1 MRSPVL
7 LFLHNIYSKMNRKKM
22 EDKRQIFN
30 WRKNEFESEELNK
43 IAKLVLDRIQNKLS
57 GTDFYQDSICDEKAC

>member
-1 MRSPVL
+1 
-7 LFLHNIYSKMNRKKM
+7 MNRKKM

-43 IAKLVLDRIQNKLS
+43 IAQLALYKINYLELIFIKIQFVMKKHVNKLIV
-57 GTDFYQDSICDEKAC
+57 QAILHEN